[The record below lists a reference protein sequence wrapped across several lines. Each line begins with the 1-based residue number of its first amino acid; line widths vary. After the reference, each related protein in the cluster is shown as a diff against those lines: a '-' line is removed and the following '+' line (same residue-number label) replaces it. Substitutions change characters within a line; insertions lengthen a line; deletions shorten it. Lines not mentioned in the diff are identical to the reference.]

1 MPPADMPMPRLLDR
15 IRTWL
20 GLAPND
26 PQRPL
31 RLLLIG
37 SAILPA
43 ALFAFIA
50 WQFYQQQQV
59 DARDRLER
67 TLGMIQEHAV
77 KVFETFAIS
86 ERYLEEAFRHVS
98 DDDIQA
104 NEAAFSARI
113 RSMLQG
119 IPQIRD
125 LWVIDAHGHPLVSGT
140 IYPMPRKLELAD
152 RDYFK
157 AHLGGNE
164 VENYVSEPVV
174 ARLAQFSFFAV
185 TRKRLTE
192 DGRFNGVY
200 LVSISP
206 DYFVDFYSRLPRAQ
220 SSVAALVRGDGT
232 ILARYPDIS
241 KSVERLS
248 PNSPV
253 LQALRAGATV
263 GVVGGLSSFVQ
274 AQRVFAFKKLP
285 NMDVMVITGIEQSQI
300 RADWMRSISAHLL
313 FGIPATIA
321 MFALGMIALRR
332 SQREASAHAQ
342 LRAETARRQI
352 TEQALQQAQ
361 KMEAVGRLTGGIAHD
376 FNNLLTA
383 IGGNID
389 LAARRLNPPD
399 ERIIRTLN
407 AARQASQRAATLV
420 QRLLAFSRQHP
431 QEVRAV
437 DINRLVQGMSEL
449 LHRTLSEG
457 VTIETVLGSGLW
469 KCAIDPNQLENAIIN
484 LAVNARDAMPNGGR
498 LTIETANAFLDDAYA
513 VRTGGDFK
521 PGQFIMVAVSDT
533 GTGITPEVRDK
544 IFEPF
549 FTTKAV
555 GAGSGLGLSMVY
567 GFVKQS
573 GGHVQVYTEPGEG
586 TSFKLYFPR
595 LPDDTTVPAWEAPTD
610 SLVTPAQAASQ
621 RERILLVEDDE
632 DVRRYVA
639 EALRDLGYRVETA
652 PQASTALTLLETDTP
667 FDLLFTDVVLPGG
680 MNGRQL
686 AERARELRPHLRVL
700 FATGYTRNAIIHHGR
715 LDADVNLLV
724 KPFTPDALERK
735 LRQIFEA

>member
-1 MPPADMPMPRLLDR
+1 M
-15 IRTWL
+15 
-20 GLAPND
+20 
-26 PQRPL
+26 
-31 RLLLIG
+31 G

-253 LQALRAGATV
+253 LQALRAGATE
-263 GVVGGLSSFVQ
+263 GVVEGLSSFDK

>member
-1 MPPADMPMPRLLDR
+1 MPRILDS

-20 GLAPND
+20 GLAPED
-26 PQRPL
+26 AHRPL
-31 RLLLIG
+31 RLLLVG
-37 SAILPA
+37 SVVLPA
-43 ALFAFIA
+43 VLFAFIA
-50 WQFYQQQQV
+50 WQFYQQQQI

-67 TLGMIQEHAV
+67 TLGMIHEHAV
-77 KVFETFAIS
+77 KVFETFSIS
-86 ERYLEEAFRHVS
+86 ERYLEEVFRHVS
-98 DDDIQA
+98 DEEIEK
-104 NEAAFSARI
+104 NEAAFSDRI
-113 RSMLQG
+113 RTALQG

-125 LWVIDAHGHPLVSGT
+125 LWVIDAKGHPLVSGT
-140 IYPMPRKLELAD
+140 IYPMPRTLELAD

-157 AHLGGNE
+157 AHLSRDE

-174 ARLAQFSFFAV
+174 ARLAEFSFFAV
-185 TRKRLTE
+185 TRKRLTT

-220 SSVAALVRGDGT
+220 TSVAAIVRGDGT
-232 ILARYPDIS
+232 ILARYPDLS

-253 LQALRAGATV
+253 LHALQAGATE
-263 GVVGGLSSFVQ
+263 GVVEGISSFDKTE
-274 AQRVFAFKKLP
+274 RVFAFKKLP
-285 NMDVMVITGIEQSQI
+285 NVDAMVVTGIEQSQI
-300 RADWMRSISAHLL
+300 RADWLRSLSAHLM

-321 MFALGMIALRR
+321 MFALGMVALRR
-332 SQREASAHAQ
+332 AEREASAYGQ
-342 LRAETARRQI
+342 LRAETARRQV

-389 LAARRLNPPD
+389 LAIRRLNPPD
-399 ERIIRTLN
+399 ERISRPLN
-407 AARQASQRAATLV
+407 GARQASQRAATLV

-437 DINRLVQGMSEL
+437 DVNRLVQGMSEL
-449 LHRTLSEG
+449 LHRTLSER

-469 KCAIDPNQLENAIIN
+469 KCAIDANQLENAIIN

-513 VRTGGDFK
+513 VRGGGDFK
-521 PGQFIMVAVSDT
+521 SGQFVMIAVSDT
-533 GTGITPEVRDK
+533 GTGIAADVRDK

-567 GFVKQS
+567 GFIKQS

-595 LPDDTTVPAWEAPTD
+595 LPDDTEVPAWDVPAEAPI
-610 SLVTPAQAASQ
+610 AAAETTSQ

-632 DVRRYVA
+632 DVRRYAA
-639 EALRDLGYRVETA
+639 EALRDLGYRIETA
-652 PQASTALTLLETDTP
+652 PQASAALALLETSTP

-686 AERARELRPHLRVL
+686 AERAKELRPHLRVL

-715 LDADVNLLV
+715 LDADVDLLV

-735 LRQIFEA
+735 LRQMFDA

>member
-37 SAILPA
+37 SAVLPA

-86 ERYLEEAFRHVS
+86 ERYLEEVFRHVS

-140 IYPMPRKLELAD
+140 IYPMPRNLELAD

-253 LQALRAGATV
+253 LQALRAGATE
-263 GVVGGLSSFVQ
+263 GVVEGISSFDK

-300 RADWMRSISAHLL
+300 RADWVRSISAHLL

-513 VRTGGDFK
+513 VRAGGDFK

-555 GAGSGLGLSMVY
+555 GSGSGLGLSMVY

-595 LPDDTTVPAWEAPTD
+595 LPDDTTVPAWEAPAD
-610 SLVTPAQAASQ
+610 SLVTAAQPVSQ

-686 AERARELRPHLRVL
+686 AERARELRPDLRVL

>member
-37 SAILPA
+37 SAVLPA

-86 ERYLEEAFRHVS
+86 ERYLEEVFRHVS

-140 IYPMPRKLELAD
+140 IYPMPRNLELAD

-253 LQALRAGATV
+253 LQALRAGATE
-263 GVVGGLSSFVQ
+263 GVVEGISSFDK

-300 RADWMRSISAHLL
+300 RADWVRSISAHLL

-513 VRTGGDFK
+513 VRAGGDFK

-555 GAGSGLGLSMVY
+555 GSGSGLGLSMVY

-595 LPDDTTVPAWEAPTD
+595 LPDDTTVPAWEAPAD
-610 SLVTPAQAASQ
+610 SLVTAAQPVSQ

-700 FATGYTRNAIIHHGR
+700 FATSYTRNAIIHHGR

>member
-253 LQALRAGATV
+253 LQALRAGATE
-263 GVVGGLSSFVQ
+263 GVVEGLSSFDK

>member
-164 VENYVSEPVV
+164 LENYVSEPVV

-253 LQALRAGATV
+253 LQALRAGATE
-263 GVVGGLSSFVQ
+263 GVVEGLSSFDK

>member
-37 SAILPA
+37 SAVLPA

-86 ERYLEEAFRHVS
+86 ERYLEEVFRHVS

-140 IYPMPRKLELAD
+140 IYPMPRNLELAD

-192 DGRFNGVY
+192 EGRFNGVY

-253 LQALRAGATV
+253 LQALRAGATE
-263 GVVGGLSSFVQ
+263 GVVEGISSFDK

-300 RADWMRSISAHLL
+300 RADWVRSISAHLL

-513 VRTGGDFK
+513 VRAGGDFK

-555 GAGSGLGLSMVY
+555 GSGSGLGLSMVY

-595 LPDDTTVPAWEAPTD
+595 LPDDTTVPAWEAPAD
-610 SLVTPAQAASQ
+610 SLVTAAQPVSQ

-686 AERARELRPHLRVL
+686 AERARELRPDLRVL

>member
-37 SAILPA
+37 SAVLPA

-86 ERYLEEAFRHVS
+86 ERYLEEVFRHVS

-140 IYPMPRKLELAD
+140 IYPMPRNLELAD

-253 LQALRAGATV
+253 LQALRAGATE
-263 GVVGGLSSFVQ
+263 GVVEGISSFDK

-300 RADWMRSISAHLL
+300 RADWVRSISAHLL

-513 VRTGGDFK
+513 VRAGGDFK

-555 GAGSGLGLSMVY
+555 GSGSGLGLSMVY

-595 LPDDTTVPAWEAPTD
+595 LPDDTTVPAWEAPAD
-610 SLVTPAQAASQ
+610 SLVTAAQPVSQ

>member
-1 MPPADMPMPRLLDR
+1 MPPADMPMPRLIDR

-37 SAILPA
+37 SAVLPA

-86 ERYLEEAFRHVS
+86 ERYLEEVFRHVS

-140 IYPMPRKLELAD
+140 IYPMPRNLELAD

-253 LQALRAGATV
+253 LQALRAGATE
-263 GVVGGLSSFVQ
+263 GVVEGISSFDK

-300 RADWMRSISAHLL
+300 RADWVRSISAHLL

-513 VRTGGDFK
+513 VRAGGDFK

-555 GAGSGLGLSMVY
+555 GSGSGLGLSMVY

-595 LPDDTTVPAWEAPTD
+595 LPDDTTVPAWEAPAD
-610 SLVTPAQAASQ
+610 SLVTAAQPVSQ

-686 AERARELRPHLRVL
+686 AERARELRPDLRVL

>member
-1 MPPADMPMPRLLDR
+1 MPRLLDSIR
-15 IRTWL
+15 IWL
-20 GLAPND
+20 GLARGD
-26 PQRPL
+26 AQRPL

-37 SAILPA
+37 SAVLPA

-67 TLGMIQEHAV
+67 TLGMIHEHAV

-86 ERYLEEAFRHVS
+86 ERYLEEVFHHVS
-98 DDDIQA
+98 DDDIKA
-104 NEAAFSARI
+104 NEAAFSDRI
-113 RSMLQG
+113 RAALQG

-125 LWVIDAHGHPLVSGT
+125 LWVIDANGHPLVSGT
-140 IYPMPRKLELAD
+140 IYPMPRELELAD

-157 AHLGGNE
+157 AHLGRDE
-164 VENYVSEPVV
+164 VETYISVPVV
-174 ARLAQFSFFAV
+174 ARLAEFSFFAA
-185 TRKRLTE
+185 TRKRLTA

-206 DYFVDFYSRLPRAQ
+206 DYFVDFYSRLPRVQ
-220 SSVAALVRGDGT
+220 TSVAAVVRGDGV
-232 ILARYPDIS
+232 ILARYPDLS

-253 LQALRAGATV
+253 LRALRAGATE
-263 GVVGGLSSFVQ
+263 GVVEGTSSFDKTE
-274 AQRVFAFKKLP
+274 RVFAFKKLP
-285 NMDVMVITGIEQSQI
+285 NVDAMVITGIEQSQI
-300 RADWMRSISAHLL
+300 RADWLRSLSAHLL
-313 FGIPATIA
+313 FGIPATLAIV
-321 MFALGMIALRR
+321 ALGMVALRR
-332 SQREASAHAQ
+332 AQREASAYGQ
-342 LRAETARRQI
+342 LQAETARRQV

-399 ERIIRTLN
+399 ERISRPLN

-437 DINRLVQGMSEL
+437 DVNRLVQGMSEL
-449 LHRTLSEG
+449 LHRTLSER
-457 VTIETVLGSGLW
+457 VAIETVLGSGLW
-469 KCAIDPNQLENAIIN
+469 TCAVDPNQLENAIIN

-498 LTIETANAFLDDAYA
+498 LTIETANAFLDEAYA
-513 VRTGGDFK
+513 VRAGGNLK
-521 PGQFIMVAVSDT
+521 PGQFVMIAVSDT
-533 GTGITPEVRDK
+533 GAGITADVRDK

-595 LPDDTTVPAWEAPTD
+595 LPDGTAVPAWEAPTD
-610 SLVTPAQAASQ
+610 APVAAAQTVKQ

-632 DVRRYVA
+632 DVRRYAA
-639 EALRDLGYRVETA
+639 EALRDLGYRVEAA
-652 PQASTALTLLETDTP
+652 PQAETALALLETGTP
-667 FDLLFTDVVLPGG
+667 FDLLFTDVVLPG

-686 AERARELRPHLRVL
+686 ADRARELRPHLRVL

-715 LDADVNLLV
+715 LDADVDLLV

-735 LRQIFEA
+735 LRQIFDA